1 MSDKKHPEPWT
12 PSPVPDP
19 LLGAAR
25 DLRRNMTDAE
35 QLLWRHLRGRQ
46 LNGSKFRRQHP
57 VDRYV
62 LDFYCAEARLAVE
75 VDGGQHDDEK
85 ARIADAERSRFLN
98 EQGIRVLRFWNHEV
112 LSNITG
118 VLESI
123 VDCLDG
129 GGSSRLPPPGLPPLG
144 GGELVGPEEG
154 ETLDDLRLGNLKILQ
169 RKNGYRFSLD
179 PILLCAF
186 TRIGEGDRV
195 ADLGTGNGVIPLVL
209 ARRSGAARIVGVER
223 QAEMVE
229 RARRSVVLNGL
240 QARVEII
247 EGDVR
252 TISRVFAPQS
262 FEVVVCNPPFR
273 APRGGR
279 VASGSERAAARHEL
293 AGGLSDFVSAASWL
307 LPDGGR
313 FYVVYL
319 AERADELLACMRQA
333 KLGPKRLRCVHGR
346 RDEAAR
352 MVLVEGRK
360 NGGAGLTIEPPL
372 VVWEGDGYTREVLR
386 IYDEDFSED

>member
-1 MSDKKHPEPWT
+1 MSDKSHPDSWS

-19 LLGAAR
+19 LLDAAR

-35 QLLWRHLRGRQ
+35 RLLWRHLRGRQ
-46 LNGSKFRRQHP
+46 LGGCKFRRQHP

-62 LDFYCAEARLAVE
+62 LDFFCVEARLAVE

-85 ARIADAERSRFLN
+85 ARALDAERTRFLN
-98 EQGIRVLRFWNHEV
+98 EQGIRVLRFWNNEV

-123 VDCLDG
+123 ADRLDG

-144 GGELVGPEEG
+144 GGESVEVASE
-154 ETLDDLRLGNLKILQ
+154 ETLDDLRLGNLKIIQ
-169 RKNGYRFSLD
+169 HRNGYRFSLD

-186 TRIGEGDRV
+186 ARISEGDRV
-195 ADLGTGNGVIPLVL
+195 ADLGAGNGVIPLVL

-223 QAEMVE
+223 QTEMVA

-240 QARVEII
+240 QERIEII

-252 TISRVFAPQS
+252 EISQVLDPQS
-262 FEVVVCNPPFR
+262 FEVVVANPPFR
-273 APRGGR
+273 SLGGGR

-293 AGGLSDFVSAASWL
+293 AGGLADFVSAASWL

-333 KLGPKRLRCVHGR
+333 YLAPRRLRCVHGR
-346 RDEAAR
+346 SGDPAR

-372 VVWEGDGYTREVLR
+372 VVREGESYTREVLE